1 MHRRPAV
8 WTKRS
13 YQFLYLLKKG
23 LTEVKTDA
31 FSHHGSNIEAM
42 SKLKA
47 CFLMDGM
54 GTVTPVNASG
64 MNDGAAAVVFMKKSE
79 AGNCGLTPLAQ
90 IASWAQA
97 GVEPLW
103 E

>member
-1 MHRRPAV
+1 
-8 WTKRS
+8 
-13 YQFLYLLKKG
+13 
-23 LTEVKTDA
+23 
-31 FSHHGSNIEAM
+31 
-42 SKLKA
+42 
-47 CFLMDGM
+47 M

-103 E
+103 Q